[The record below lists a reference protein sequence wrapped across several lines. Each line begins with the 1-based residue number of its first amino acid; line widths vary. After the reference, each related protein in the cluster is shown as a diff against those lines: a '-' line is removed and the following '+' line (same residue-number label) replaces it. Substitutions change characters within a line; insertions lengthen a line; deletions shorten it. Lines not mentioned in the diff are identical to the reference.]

1 MFSLLSFYTA
11 ALTYKGSISA
21 SFLFGLQLSLFCIDL
36 AAFGFSLIAIDFV
49 FRIVE
54 TMAS

>member
-1 MFSLLSFYTA
+1 MFSLLSFHTA
-11 ALTYKGSISA
+11 ALKYEGSISA

-36 AAFGFSLIAIDFV
+36 AAFGFSLIGIDFV

>member
-1 MFSLLSFYTA
+1 MFSLLSFHTA
-11 ALTYKGSISA
+11 ALTYEGSISA
-21 SFLFGLQLSLFCIDL
+21 SFLFGRQLSLFCIDL
-36 AAFGFSLIAIDFV
+36 AAFGFSLIGIDFV

>member
-36 AAFGFSLIAIDFV
+36 AAFGFSLIAIDFA